1 MGVAMRFGGVGG
13 EVSQRFS
20 LLWTNPSPTSNFAA
34 QTVPLDLAGYDLV
47 YISFNYNTSD
57 QTGAR
62 ECLLGIDERK
72 VRVQVIGAMQQT
84 GAAGLRER
92 RVKATT
98 TGVVFESAYSKAANS
113 TAAAT
118 ESNNILIPAYIK
130 GIKL

>member
-1 MGVAMRFGGVGG
+1 MGVAMRFGGIGG
-13 EVSQRFS
+13 EASQRFS
-20 LLWTNPSPTSNFAA
+20 LLWTNPSPTSNFGA
-34 QTVPLDLAGYDLV
+34 QTVALDLAGYDLV

-62 ECLLGIDERK
+62 ECLLDIDERK
-72 VRVQVIGAMQQT
+72 VRVQVIGAMRQT

-130 GIKL
+130 GIQF